1 MQIQLN
7 VRRNVRASVCV
18 CVLFMSWLT
27 AKGASG
33 VVFLISALKRR
44 SEYTLD
50 CCNEVFSVLCVCA
63 RARVCVHSGAGA
75 LLVQREAGRVE
86 KKHKRNGMKVSVQR
100 AIGRTRIPRVPS
112 PSSPVSLLFLLSY
125 PALLSPPTLHPPAL
139 SLFFLLIFLAIETQ
153 NPCNPHE
160 PGLSRGDETRRVWR
174 GGREDAGKVNEE
186 GKKRR
191 ILYVFQLNMKPAPD
205 ES

>member
-1 MQIQLN
+1 MWEQ
-7 VRRNVRASVCV
+7 VCM
-18 CVLFMSWLT
+18 CCSWLT
-27 AKGASG
+27 AKGAPG

-50 CCNEVFSVLCVCA
+50 CCNEVFSVLCVCV
-63 RARVCVHSGAGA
+63 RVHVCVHSGARA
-75 LLVQREAGRVE
+75 LLVQREAGRV
-86 KKHKRNGMKVSVQR
+86 KKNKRNGMKVSAQR
-100 AIGRTRIPRVPS
+100 AVGRTRIPGVPS

-153 NPCNPHE
+153 NPCNPPE

-186 GKKRR
+186 GKKHC
-191 ILYVFQLNMKPAPD
+191 ILYVFQLNMKAAPS

>member
-7 VRRNVRASVCV
+7 VRGNVRASVCV
-18 CVLFMSWLT
+18 CVHETESWLT

-33 VVFLISALKRR
+33 VVFLISALKRW

-63 RARVCVHSGAGA
+63 RARVCTQWSQSIISAERSGKG
-75 LLVQREAGRVE
+75 E
-86 KKHKRNGMKVSVQR
+86 KKNKRNGMKVSVQR
-100 AIGRTRIPRVPS
+100 AVGRTRIPRVPS

-125 PALLSPPTLHPPAL
+125 PALLTPPTLHPPAL

-186 GKKRR
+186 GKKHH
-191 ILYVFQLNMKPAPD
+191 ILYVFQLNMTPAPG